1 MVPVEEVLYFEAAD
15 KYLRVLTA
23 SAEYLI
29 RTPLKEL
36 LAQLDPQVFWQIHRG
51 TIVNLRAIARVDRD
65 WRGEPVVVLRAGERK
80 LPVSRTF
87 APRFKT
93 M

>member
-1 MVPVEEVLYFEAAD
+1 MS
-15 KYLRVLTA
+15 TA
-23 SAEYLI
+23 SVEI
-29 RTPLKEL
+29 EL
-36 LAQLDPQVFWQIHRG
+36 LLHLTDAELCAELDPQAFWQVHRA